1 MICAIS
7 GELRRVEEDR
17 VHLACGPV
25 LYEILVPAFDLTELQ
40 ASLGESITLHT
51 IFDIE
56 GDPTRGGL
64 APRLIGFL
72 RLHDKNFFQLF
83 VTVKGIGPKR
93 ALRALVQPV
102 GQIAAAIE
110 NRDVRFLVELP
121 EIGKRTAEQIVAEL
135 AGKLTDFA
143 LEQGGVAGPVVKR
156 DRSSAEVDAIEG
168 VVSLGIGRADAE
180 RLLERARQTDPALKT
195 ADGLVREM
203 LRLRTVRAG

>member
-1 MICAIS
+1 MICAIT
-7 GELRRVEEDR
+7 GELRRVEDDR

-51 IFDIE
+51 IFDLE
-56 GDPTRGGL
+56 GDATRGGL

-83 VTVKGIGPKR
+83 ITVKGIGPKR
-93 ALRALVQPV
+93 ALRSLVQPV

-110 NRDVRFLVELP
+110 NRDIRFLVALP

-143 LEQGGVAGPVVKR
+143 MEQAAGAAPPARR
-156 DRSSAEVDAIEG
+156 DRTTPELDAIEG
-168 VVSLGIGRADAE
+168 ITLLGIGRADAE
-180 RLLERARQTDPALKT
+180 RLLERAKAADPTLNT
-195 ADGLVREM
+195 ADSLVREM
-203 LRLRTVRAG
+203 LRLRTVRA

>member
-1 MICAIS
+1 MICAIT
-7 GELRRVEEDR
+7 GELRRVEDDR

-40 ASLGESITLHT
+40 ASLGESLTLHT

-72 RLHDKNFFQLF
+72 RLHDKNFFLLF

-110 NRDVRFLVELP
+110 NRDVRFLVQLP
-121 EIGKRTAEQIVAEL
+121 EIGKRTAEQIIAEL

-143 LEQGGVAGPVVKR
+143 FAEGAAAPTLARR
-156 DRSSAEVDAIEG
+156 DRSSAELDAIEG
-168 VVSLGIGRADAE
+168 ICLLGIARNDAE
-180 RLLERARQTDPALKT
+180 RLLERAKAAEPALDT
-195 ADGLVREM
+195 ADALVREM
-203 LRLRTVRAG
+203 LRLRTARA